1 MVFYFF
7 RLESFSQCYI
17 IDIVSQLK
25 EKQSINFVSTYHET
39 IIMTRWILISR
50 AQSNVVDI
58 LCHLPRELLIF
69 ELAENDFALLILE

>member
-1 MVFYFF
+1 
-7 RLESFSQCYI
+7 
-17 IDIVSQLK
+17 
-25 EKQSINFVSTYHET
+25 
-39 IIMTRWILISR
+39 MTRWILISR

>member
-25 EKQSINFVSTYHET
+25 ENYSINFVSSYNET
-39 IIMTRWILISR
+39 MIMTLWILISW